1 MYGFWAGKEYHSLN
15 VKFKGFVSP
24 DFKIEVK
31 LKDQSLPDSLK
42 IFFEISTTLDKFKTE
57 IIAPDGI
64 KTTLKG
70 QSDYFKQIYKK
81 VDLKP
86 LMHVF
91 EKFLCDLENMIK
103 ETKS

>member
-42 IFFEISTTLDKFKTE
+42 KFFWSFH
-57 IIAPDGI
+57 
-64 KTTLKG
+64 
-70 QSDYFKQIYKK
+70 YFR
-81 VDLKP
+81 
-86 LMHVF
+86 
-91 EKFLCDLENMIK
+91 
-103 ETKS
+103 